1 MIFCHKFVLPH
12 THTHRSDYSKVNQ
25 STTYPSS
32 ASADIDD
39 NETNQIILKY
49 IGEEI
54 QSFEGHLAKL
64 RQRSLGIDVKIG
76 TKDEIRIAH
85 KQLNDLQD
93 IVDQA
98 VESTDALAMEIQ
110 SLKLSFEEAYSM
122 AMEATTKHMAN
133 KNSE

>member
-1 MIFCHKFVLPH
+1 M
-12 THTHRSDYSKVNQ
+12 S
-25 STTYPSS
+25 
-32 ASADIDD
+32 
-39 NETNQIILKY
+39 
-49 IGEEI
+49 
-54 QSFEGHLAKL
+54 KL

-76 TKDEIRIAH
+76 TKDDIRIAH
-85 KQLNDLQD
+85 KQLNELQD

-122 AMEATTKHMAN
+122 AMEAITKQMAN